1 MFWRSGGGKRLYDQV
16 RKKYEIIAFTDNDPR
31 KWGKSIFG
39 IPVYSPES
47 CIKMNFDFIVIT
59 SAPGLESIKLQL
71 FENNIK
77 EEQII
82 TSYVE
87 QPLLSRIEFLEK
99 LASFQQVIDKEAE
112 VAEAGVF
119 QGDFAKWINYYYPE
133 RRLHLFDTFE
143 GFAEKNVENEEL
155 FSQAK
160 VGDYSNTSIELV
172 MGKMPFP
179 KKVIIHKGFFPE
191 SAKTINSKFCFVN
204 LDLDLYD
211 PTYEGLLFFSP
222 KMIAGGVILVHDY
235 FADNFKG
242 PREAVDKFIAESKGR
257 YHIYPIG
264 DGISVMVVGFLG
276 F

>member
-87 QPLLSRIEFLEK
+87 QHFFLQ
-99 LASFQQVIDKEAE
+99 SPQRYQINE
-112 VAEAGVF
+112 V
-119 QGDFAKWINYYYPE
+119 
-133 RRLHLFDTFE
+133 
-143 GFAEKNVENEEL
+143 
-155 FSQAK
+155 
-160 VGDYSNTSIELV
+160 
-172 MGKMPFP
+172 
-179 KKVIIHKGFFPE
+179 FF
-191 SAKTINSKFCFVN
+191 
-204 LDLDLYD
+204 LD
-211 PTYEGLLFFSP
+211 
-222 KMIAGGVILVHDY
+222 
-235 FADNFKG
+235 NNN
-242 PREAVDKFIAESKGR
+242 
-257 YHIYPIG
+257 
-264 DGISVMVVGFLG
+264 
-276 F
+276 